1 MDYTPIDALGN
12 FSFTAWASNER
23 FDPTSAALYIIAV
36 PNTYTGA
43 FPGAMAGMCDP
54 VDGTP
59 VAPETLPIFDA
70 AISWAMLPR
79 VNNITL
85 TLDPIAGSPLMNA
98 ATDVTGTITG
108 LPDVPS
114 QFAALLFRREASGG
128 LTGPLPGC
136 TPATASALIAGTEP
150 GTATFNITGWAG
162 AVGTPAYTLNTQAEL
177 VLLLVPSAVVPGP
190 GDAVCVTYALAGISI
205 DAISL
210 RLPAGVLGVRLG
222 SVEVTRPLVK
232 PIRVLGARNGRRNAQ
247 PCALLLRITRDTYP
261 SCRARCRTADPS
273 DPSGPNHVR
282 VRFCLFVKVSARLHH
297 SSTGGAASRV
307 WCKRARRPVRRHARR
322 PRARA
327 LRAGEQT
334 LKAAR
339 LCGLRRSRAPYR
351 VGRE

>member
-190 GDAVCVTYALAGISI
+190 GDAVCVTDALAGISI

-222 SVEVTRPLVK
+222 SVEVSRPLV
-232 PIRVLGARNGRRNAQ
+232 N
-247 PCALLLRITRDTYP
+247 P
-261 SCRARCRTADPS
+261 SASSSPTPT
-273 DPSGPNHVR
+273 PSGSPSGSPST
-282 VRFCLFVKVSARLHH
+282 FP
-297 SSTGGAASRV
+297 SSSFFDSENVDGASSGSSPHALAS
-307 WCKRARRPVRRHARR
+307 
-322 PRARA
+322 
-327 LRAGEQT
+327 L
-334 LKAAR
+334 LAAAVIAAVAY
-339 LCGLRRSRAPYR
+339 LA
-351 VGRE
+351 